1 MSRRH
6 LTAREAASTLGISIA
21 SLYAYVSRGLLRSE
35 AGPGPSRARL
45 YMVEDVERLRTRKEG
60 RRDPGRVA
68 QKALNWGSPVLD
80 SAITRIDGGEVY
92 YRGEN
97 VRVLAA
103 QRTVEEVA
111 SLVWRGAVN
120 AVDWSHGLTAH
131 DRELRRRVKQV
142 AGGLPLIDQFEI
154 LLALAGPHDET
165 AFDLRPAA
173 VPRAGVRIL
182 RLLTEMASHQS
193 SREGLGRALARG
205 WAPRVRDAESL
216 LSAALIVCA
225 DHELNISAF
234 TARCVASGHSTPY
247 SVVAAG
253 LHALTGAKH
262 GGESVRVESLLQ
274 RLKAPRDARAIVTD
288 ALRHG
293 ERVPG
298 FGHPLYPD
306 GDPRAKHL
314 LGALA
319 DRRGKPD
326 AVGNAL
332 AAAMLDLT
340 GEHPTIDFSLVM
352 LARAL
357 SLPEGSPLA
366 LFAIGRSIG
375 FIGHAIE
382 QYESGTMIR
391 PRARYVGR

>member
-6 LTAREAASTLGISIA
+6 LTAREAASTLGISMP

-68 QKALNWGSPVLD
+68 QQALNWGSPVLD

-97 VRVLAA
+97 VRALAA
-103 QRTVEEVA
+103 ERTVEEVA
-111 SLVWRGAVN
+111 SLVWRGAPDT
-120 AVDWSHGLTAH
+120 VDWSQGLTAH

-173 VPRAGVRIL
+173 VPRAGVRIV
-182 RLLTEMASHQS
+182 RLLTEMASSQS
-193 SREGLGRALARG
+193 SREGLARALARG

-253 LHALTGAKH
+253 LHALTGVKH
-262 GGESVRVESLLQ
+262 GGESIRVESLLQ

-314 LGALA
+314 LAMLGDRKPRPDPGGQALA
-319 DRRGKPD
+319 K
-326 AVGNAL
+326 
-332 AAAMLDLT
+332 AMLDLT
-340 GEHPTIDFSLVM
+340 GEHPTIDFSLAM
-352 LARAL
+352 LSRAL
-357 SLPEGSPLA
+357 DLPAGSPLA

-391 PRARYVGR
+391 PRARYVGE